1 MNLYPHQIE
10 ALEFLLEKKRCILA
24 SEPRTGK
31 TLPAVAA
38 AMKNLP
44 ALIICPAIVKSVIER
59 ACAVVDPTV
68 PVTVIDGR
76 IAAHNLVAG
85 QGVFIMSYDVAPYL
99 LHFTGWNTLVLDEA
113 HRIAS
118 NTAKRTKAAVKLM
131 KKTPHVYCLTG
142 TPIPRHPIGLFPM
155 LHGLGIYKGSW
166 MAFAFRYAKAWQSP
180 WGFDTTGSSNLPEL
194 RDKIKPHILRHTKE
208 QVFVDYQEP
217 AFSIITFDL
226 PVSRREQEFDAES
239 LVVNPNVILAL
250 EGLSELLLESARKK
264 VKSCIEFISDLVE
277 SGQPVIVFA
286 VHKEI
291 VASLELGLKEH
302 GVVKVVGD
310 TPAKERDQNIADFQS
325 GKASVIIGN
334 VAAMS
339 EGVDLSRGDT
349 IVFVET
355 GWSPATLTQAS
366 SRVENLQKKG
376 GATIYL
382 LTTANSLDHRVIK
395 TILKKKGIIDQII

>member
-1 MNLYPHQIE
+1 MNLYPHQQE
-10 ALEFLLEKKRCILA
+10 ALDFLLSRKRAILA
-24 SEPRTGK
+24 DEPRVGK

-38 AMKNLP
+38 AMQNLP
-44 ALIICPAIVKSVIER
+44 ALIICPAIVRSVIQR
-59 ACAVVDPTV
+59 ACATVDATV
-68 PVTVIDGR
+68 PVTVVSGR
-76 IAAHNLVAG
+76 VAASELVAG
-85 QGVFIMSYDVAPYL
+85 QGVYIMSYDVAPYMTS
-99 LHFTGWNTLVLDEA
+99 FTGWNTLVLDEA

-118 NTAKRTKAAVKLM
+118 NTAKRTKAAMKLM
-131 KKTPHVYCLTG
+131 KHTPHIYCLTG
-142 TPIPRHPIGLFPM
+142 TPIPRHPIGLWPM
-155 LHGLGIYKGSW
+155 LHGLGIYKGAW
-166 MAFAFRYAKAWQSP
+166 LTFAYRYAKAWQSP

-194 RDKIKPHILRHTKE
+194 KAKIKPHLLRRTKAD
-208 QVFVDYQEP
+208 VFKGYQAP

-226 PVSRREQEFDAES
+226 PVSRREQELDAES
-239 LVVNPNVILAL
+239 LVLNPHVVLAL

-264 VKSCIEFISDLVE
+264 VPSCIEFIEDLVE
-277 SGQPVIVFA
+277 AGQPVIVFA

-291 VASLELGLKEH
+291 VAALEDGLQAY

-310 TPAKERDQNIADFQS
+310 TPAKQRDQNIEDFQS
-325 GKASVIIGN
+325 GKADVIIGN

-366 SRVENLQKKG
+366 SRVENLQKEG

-395 TILKKKGIIDQII
+395 TILKKKGITDQII